1 MKKAQITLLI
11 AGLALLIAAAVAAW
25 SHFKPRR
32 IAYVRSAV
40 LLEKY
45 AGMREVEGLYQ
56 RKVDQWKTKI
66 DTLERSYQQSVQ
78 TYNEQYPR
86 LTGAEKQQRERTLQQ
101 AQQRLDQY
109 AQNVEKEALETREK
123 MMQGAM
129 NQINAYVKEYAR
141 RDGIDIVLGVT
152 LSGNILYGSE
162 ASDITDE
169 ILVGLNAKYS
179 GK

>member
-11 AGLALLIAAAVAAW
+11 AGLAVLIAAAATTW
-25 SHFKPRR
+25 THLKPRR

-45 AGMREVEGLYQ
+45 AGMKEVEGLYQ
-56 RKVDQWKTKI
+56 RKVDQWKIRI

-78 TYNEQYPR
+78 AYGQQYTR
-86 LTGAEKQQRERTLQQ
+86 LTAIEKQRQEQTLRQ
-101 AQQRLDQY
+101 AQQRLDAY
-109 AQNVEKEALETREK
+109 AQNVEKEALDTREK

-141 RDGIDIVLGVT
+141 EAGIDIVLGVT
-152 LSGNILYGSE
+152 VTGNILYGSE

-169 ILVGLNAKYS
+169 VLVGLNAKYS

>member
-11 AGLALLIAAAVAAW
+11 AGLAVLIAAATTW
-25 SHFKPRR
+25 THLKPRR

-45 AGMREVEGLYQ
+45 AGMKEVEGLYQ
-56 RKVDQWKTKI
+56 RKVDQWKTRI

-78 TYNEQYPR
+78 AYDQQYTR
-86 LTGAEKQQRERTLQQ
+86 LTAIEKQRQEQTLRQ
-101 AQQRLDQY
+101 AQQRLDAY

-141 RDGIDIVLGVT
+141 EAGIDIVLGVT
-152 LSGNILYGSE
+152 
-162 ASDITDE
+162 
-169 ILVGLNAKYS
+169 V
-179 GK
+179 